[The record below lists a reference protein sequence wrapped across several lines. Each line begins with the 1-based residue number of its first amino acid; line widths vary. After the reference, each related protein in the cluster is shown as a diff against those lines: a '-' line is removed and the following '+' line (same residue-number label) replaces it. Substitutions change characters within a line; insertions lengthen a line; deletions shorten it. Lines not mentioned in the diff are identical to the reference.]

1 MTESFEEMKAR
12 YLKQMEEMRE
22 KVDRPSS
29 KVAEPVQNV
38 AVASP
43 VVGRRSRRPIRHRRF
58 RLTDNS
64 SR

>member
-1 MTESFEEMKAR
+1 MDMTESFEEMKAR

-43 VVGRRSRRPIRHRRF
+43 VCPAGGAAVQSVIAVSG
-58 RLTDNS
+58 
-64 SR
+64 